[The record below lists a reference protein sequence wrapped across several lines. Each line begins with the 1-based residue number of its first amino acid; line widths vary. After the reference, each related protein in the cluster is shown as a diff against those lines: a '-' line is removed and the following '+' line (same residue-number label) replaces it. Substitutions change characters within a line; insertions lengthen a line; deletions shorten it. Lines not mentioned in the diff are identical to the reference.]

1 MVQVGN
7 YQQATGYYN
16 NIVNKKEKQQTSRMS
31 SPDRTSSAGYVDKN
45 KEATLSG
52 KAQDVLKMLREKYK
66 NMDFMV
72 AEFENEDDAKAI
84 LSRGTKEYSVLM
96 SSDELE
102 KMASDEKYLQ
112 ERMDGIDG
120 AVRMSKQ
127 INEQFGTDSDYAKEN
142 GVAVTRFGITLND
155 DGSTSFFAE
164 MEKSN
169 AKQWERIGKARE
181 EKRAEQKAED
191 KKTEKELQEYLK
203 TGSGIKKTTVSANS
217 MEELINKIKNVDW
230 DAVKDV
236 QPENGGK
243 YDFSI

>member
-16 NIVNKKEKQQTSRMS
+16 NTVNRKEKQQAGRMAS
-31 SPDRTSSAGYVDKN
+31 TDKTSSAGYVDKS
-45 KEATLSG
+45 KESSLSA

-72 AEFENEDDAKAI
+72 ADFENEDDAKSI

-96 SSDELE
+96 SGDELE

-120 AVRMSKQ
+120 AVRMSKE
-127 INEQFGTDSDYAKEN
+127 INQQFGYESAFAKEE
-142 GVAVTRFGITLND
+142 GAAVTRFGITLND
-155 DGSTSFFAE
+155 DGTTSFFAE

-169 AKQWERIGKARE
+169 AKQWERIGQARE
-181 EKRAEQKAED
+181 EKRAEKKAED
-191 KKTEKELQEYLK
+191 KKTENEMKEYLK
-203 TGSGIKKTTVSANS
+203 MGSGVKRTTVSANS
-217 MEELINKIKNVDW
+217 MDELINKIKNVNW
-230 DAVKDV
+230 DAVKEV